1 MSLLGRRSVIL
12 AAVVVLSLTIGA
24 VLSPQT
30 ASPVTAADPVVRID
44 PASTQV
50 AIDDTIDVDIV
61 IADASNL
68 YSASVHISFDPAYLE
83 VVDIDPGRLDVQLIP
98 GRFPCPSEGPCD
110 ITKNIADNSAGTIEY
125 DATLNPPASPVEG
138 SGVLATIH
146 FHALAAG
153 ASAVTLESATLWDR
167 DGIGITTV
175 DSESGEVV
183 VADAA
188 TATPEPT
195 STAIPTS
202 ESTATRTPTG
212 TPRGTNTPAPTR
224 TAKPTNTPKPTATPK
239 STATPK
245 PPKENPEA
253 TKSAASVAA
262 AGTQPTPTGG
272 ALPSAGTGEMPA
284 QMWRWFFLS
293 GAVVMGLATWAFT
306 FRFYARQKENERF
319 WHR

>member
-30 ASPVTAADPVVRID
+30 ASPVSGAGPVVEID

-50 AIDDTIDVDIV
+50 AIDGTVDVDIV
-61 IADASNL
+61 IADVTDL
-68 YSASVHISFDPAYLE
+68 YAASVHLTFDPALLE
-83 VVDIDPGRLDVQLIP
+83 VVDADPGRADVQIIP
-98 GRFPCPSEGPCD
+98 GSFPGPSEGPSD
-110 ITKNIADNSAGTIEY
+110 VTANSADNVAGTIDY
-125 DATLNPPASPVEG
+125 DVTLLNDASPVTG
-138 SGVLATIH
+138 SGTMATIR
-146 FHALAAG
+146 FRGKATG
-153 ASAVTLESATLWDR
+153 TSAVTFQGAALWGQSE
-167 DGIGITTV
+167 GIITT
-175 DSESGEVV
+175 SANGEVV

-188 TATPEPT
+188 TDTPEPT
-195 STAIPTS
+195 STAVPTTA
-202 ESTATRTPTG
+202 STATRTPTG
-212 TPRGTNTPAPTR
+212 TPRETNTPAPTR
-224 TAKPTNTPKPTATPK
+224 TAKPTNTPRPTATPK

-253 TKSAASVAA
+253 TKAAGAVAA
-262 AGTQPTPTGG
+262 AGTQPTPTSS
-272 ALPSAGTGEMPA
+272 ALPSAGTGGMPA